1 MKLRSF
7 LADFDD
13 DVEYRLT
20 FTARNHGN
28 RCEPSGRE
36 LFRSVAF
43 MREGDWQR
51 SQFVVSH
58 ATQQA
63 QRHLESLVR
72 ADLRESPYDE
82 VGRVTCTLTERVL
95 TLTGRVSSYY
105 LKQIAQRIAL
115 KRLNG
120 IGTVLNELQVER

>member
-1 MKLRSF
+1 
-7 LADFDD
+7 
-13 DVEYRLT
+13 
-20 FTARNHGN
+20 
-28 RCEPSGRE
+28 
-36 LFRSVAF
+36 

-51 SQFVVSH
+51 SQFVVPH

-82 VGRVTCTLTERVL
+82 VGRVACTLTERVL

-120 IGTVLNELQVER
+120 IGTVVNELQVER